1 MKKEFD
7 IKQERRVPITEEKER
22 EIKKPRIVPKSEALS
37 RIAAM
42 KLQREKELN
51 QIEIPDP
58 EKRMVIS
65 VLPKIKG
72 WVDKKD
78 HRKERGDR
86 TTLESRA
93 VFKWRSGAD
102 IQKAQERI
110 ALDRK

>member
-1 MKKEFD
+1 MKEFN
-7 IKQERRVPITEEKER
+7 INQEKRLPPTEEKEKDV
-22 EIKKPRIVPKSEALS
+22 KKPRIVPKVEALA

-51 QIEIPDP
+51 QVEMPDP

-72 WVDKKD
+72 WVDKED
-78 HRKERGDR
+78 HRRERGDR
-86 TTLESRA
+86 TALESRA